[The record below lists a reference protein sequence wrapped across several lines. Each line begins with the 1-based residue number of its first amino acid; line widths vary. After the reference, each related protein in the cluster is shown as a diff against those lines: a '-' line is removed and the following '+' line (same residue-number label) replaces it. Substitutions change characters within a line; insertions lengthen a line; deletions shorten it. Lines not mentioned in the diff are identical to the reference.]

1 MKINYDPNWKYKL
14 LEMVIF
20 QRKNE
25 RVIEIFY
32 AVINDYEIVR
42 LLLITDSGLNGYLDG
57 E

>member
-42 LLLITDSGLNGYLDG
+42 LLLITDSGLDGYLDG